1 MTTEVRCGHCG
12 ARMRAD
18 AAWCT
23 LCYTP
28 AAGQPVGTA
37 RRAEPVGAAANG
49 APGGVTTDTRPAAR
63 GALAMDVAVT
73 AAGTVTTAPATDTAP
88 VAAGTAA
95 AAAAVTTA
103 AAATAGLGT
112 DAPPPAWPC
121 HGCGASVPLEES
133 SCPHCGAPFL
143 PPVDDTRAKLS
154 RFTSSGSKALIMI
167 LGSFGI
173 GLLLIAGMYVL
184 ATLF

>member
-1 MTTEVRCGHCG
+1 M
-12 ARMRAD
+12 
-18 AAWCT
+18 
-23 LCYTP
+23 
-28 AAGQPVGTA
+28 
-37 RRAEPVGAAANG
+37 
-49 APGGVTTDTRPAAR
+49 TTDTRPAAR
-63 GALAMDVAVT
+63 SALATDVAVT
-73 AAGTVTTAPATDTAP
+73 AAGTVRTGTATDTAP

-95 AAAAVTTA
+95 GAISTAGTAAAATAVTA
-103 AAATAGLGT
+103 GAAATAGLGT
-112 DAPPPAWPC
+112 DAPSPAWPC